1 MLKQLK
7 NLINGKKETSK
18 IKNRK
23 RRKTAELLAEIVMRG
38 EYGTE
43 K

>member
-1 MLKQLK
+1 MLKQIK

-18 IKNRK
+18 IKSEKHRE
-23 RRKTAELLAEIVMRG
+23 TAKLLAKSIMRG